1 MALRSLVF
9 LTRDII
15 GVSLP
20 RKYLG
25 SYMKL
30 SKNSVVQTN
39 RAPLSPPYP
48 PKSLSLPAA
57 LPMMAC
63 KDGPMPLTPASSE
76 WHDAQRFL
84 YRA

>member
-1 MALRSLVF
+1 MAMRSLAF

-25 SYMKL
+25 SYIKL
-30 SKNSVVQTN
+30 SKNSAVQTK

-48 PKSLSLPAA
+48 PKPFSLPAA
-57 LPMMAC
+57 LPMMSY

-76 WHDAQRFL
+76 
-84 YRA
+84 